1 MVRALEQRFQGFT
14 LKHIPRSKNVE
25 ADALAKA
32 AANNLPIPE
41 GTFYQ
46 VLGSPAIETA
56 SKAFQMVL
64 LTECEDWRQAI
75 TYTLHN
81 VSNPE
86 DEANA
91 ARMVARVRMHHSSE
105 GEEHHRGP
113 DEGGYAHGLLVWGAS
128 PLSTPEGGL
137 TLTKGR
143 VRSLLELD
151 RVRNSEHSSYSFK
164 IKHVNNLEIYG

>member
-1 MVRALEQRFQGFT
+1 
-14 LKHIPRSKNVE
+14 
-25 ADALAKA
+25 LAKA

-113 DEGGYAHGLLVWGAS
+113 DEGGYMHGLLVWGAS
-128 PLSTPEGGL
+128 PLSTPKGGL

-151 RVRNSEHSSYSFK
+151 KVRNSEHSSYSFK
-164 IKHVNNLEIYG
+164 IEHVNNLELYG